1 MREEGLRGW
10 LASDDGVGEEM
21 SDGEA
26 GRTGESGREAGAEG
40 EGEEENGLGGEA
52 ESMPGGRMRVVG
64 KDWEL

>member
-1 MREEGLRGW
+1 
-10 LASDDGVGEEM
+10 M

-64 KDWEL
+64 EDWEL